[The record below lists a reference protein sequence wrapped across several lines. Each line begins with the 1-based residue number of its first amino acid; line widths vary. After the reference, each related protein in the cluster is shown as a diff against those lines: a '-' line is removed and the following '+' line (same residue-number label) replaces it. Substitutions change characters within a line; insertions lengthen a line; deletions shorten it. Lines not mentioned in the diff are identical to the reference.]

1 VPGKN
6 AQGLPHIMRFKSLDL
21 RYAYYQQTGA
31 SSYRVNNRADLV
43 ANIISFDL
51 GFAL

>member
-6 AQGLPHIMRFKSLDL
+6 AQGLPRVMRFKSLDL
-21 RYAYYQQTGA
+21 RYANYQQTGSTIYTA
-31 SSYRVNNRADLV
+31 GNRADLK